1 MMVDY
6 FSLDFVLILRRYII
20 RQVSMTTALVL
31 GFLVVMLL
39 GGRLIR
45 YFGIAAEGGLQT
57 DLLFLLIGY
66 NLPYFLE
73 LILPVSFFIALML
86 TFGRLYADSEMAIFN
101 ASGISRGQLGF
112 MLLPLLVVL
121 FIFQAYLTL
130 VGKPWGVRSA
140 DNVWQTQSLAKVF
153 DLVRPKEFITSGN
166 YHLYVGELGE
176 NRSYLSDVIII
187 ETKIDS
193 QTNTAENWQN
203 LPKDTLIFAARA
215 TQVPTDDSTVQ
226 LDLHHGRRYELNP
239 KSQGYNRIGFE
250 RYRISLETKE
260 PILRP
265 AKIEGVPTQ
274 TLLNQQDS
282 ESLAELGYRLSLPW
296 LMVLAV
302 LYALPL
308 SRVNPRQGRWLKL
321 VPAIFVFVVVA
332 LVLISLKKPIEKQ
345 KVGVWAYPVALMI
358 LFAVAIYMNHHS
370 RLKLSLKSRG
380 RHG

>member
-1 MMVDY
+1 M
-6 FSLDFVLILRRYII
+6 ILRRYII
-20 RQVSMTTALVL
+20 RQVSTTTALVL

-86 TFGRLYADSEMAIFN
+86 TFGRLYADSEMAILN

-112 MLLPLLVVL
+112 MLLPLLAVL

-187 ETKIDS
+187 ETKTNATDTPENG
-193 QTNTAENWQN
+193 QTP
-203 LPKDTLIFAARA
+203 PKDTLIFAERA

-260 PILRP
+260 AILRP
-265 AKIEGVPTQ
+265 AKIEGVPTNS
-274 TLLNQQDS
+274 LLEKKDS

-370 RLKLSLKSRG
+370 HLKLSLKSRG